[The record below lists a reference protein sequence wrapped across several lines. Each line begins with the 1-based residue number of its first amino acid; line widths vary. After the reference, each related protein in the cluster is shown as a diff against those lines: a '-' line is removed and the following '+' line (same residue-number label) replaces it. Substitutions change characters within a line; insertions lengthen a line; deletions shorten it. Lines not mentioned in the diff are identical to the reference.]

1 MTSTSPKPPCKCRRC
16 DEPFA
21 DEGQDSPP
29 WRIYRCRVCSY
40 INVLSE
46 KAAVVPL
53 SEALATAGLN
63 GLRSELVDTE
73 DSGLALDVMQQ
84 SIRAL
89 TSHTIRSLGDDFELL
104 HAAILISL
112 SLHDRA
118 SSQQEER
125 RGDAQLERSTS
136 GRALA
141 LLYLF
146 ACKGGTISLDGA
158 RNAMARPDFRAYW
171 ERINGPL
178 HDAAAL
184 GSYVRA
190 CLQRD
195 NVPAIRDGEMV
206 LSVTR
211 QKLDAMEWVR
221 NEPST
226 KRLGDSDRPW
236 IEILDEALE
245 LFDKV
250 GPLRMLACT
259 SRGEPPR
266 RVLAPEE
273 IGGGVWLR
281 SDAFDAAERQVLQ
294 RHALTWDRVA
304 TSETPWY
311 FDLAPRRMTAASDD
325 EIALSLAKHN
335 WLAYYPLLPMTWHGS
350 DGYLTLDSLIVV
362 WLNNLVASKSRL
374 MEEAWTRRNA
384 STVRPDA
391 QRRLG
396 QLRRSLNRHLEKQ
409 AAEVLEAAG
418 WSTRVAVTLRAPPTS
433 AQADREEVDVLAV
446 SPEDASH
453 PLLLV
458 IEVKD
463 YDFRLGSTFGPSN
476 MYRRAS
482 AAQRQAL
489 RKAVFVRRNLGQVRE
504 ALDFDSRCTVLPLIV
519 TRDALPL
526 GMFEEVHAL
535 ALCEL
540 PWLLVRCSEDRTV
553 ALRILSKEG
562 GAHLQ
567 QG

>member
-1 MTSTSPKPPCKCRRC
+1 
-16 DEPFA
+16 
-21 DEGQDSPP
+21 
-29 WRIYRCRVCSY
+29 VCSY

-63 GLRSELVDTE
+63 GLRSQLVDTE

-89 TSHTIRSLGDDFELL
+89 ASHTIRSLGDDFELL
-104 HAAILISL
+104 RAATLVSL

-125 RGDAQLERSTS
+125 RGDANLERSTS

-146 ACKGGTISLDGA
+146 ASKGGALSLDGA

-195 NVPAIRDGEMV
+195 NVPAIRNGELV

-211 QKLDAMEWVR
+211 QKLDSMEWAW
-221 NEPST
+221 NQPST
-226 KRLGDSDRPW
+226 LGLGESDRPW
-236 IEILDEALE
+236 IQMLDEALE
-245 LFDKV
+245 LFDNV
-250 GPLRMLACT
+250 GPLRMAACT

-281 SDAFDAAERQVLQ
+281 SDAFDAAERQLLQ

-335 WLAYYPLLPMTWHGS
+335 WLAYYPLLPMTWHGA
-350 DGYLTLDSLIVV
+350 DGYITLDSLIVV
-362 WLNNLVASKSRL
+362 SLNNLVASKSRL

-384 STVRPDA
+384 SAVRPDA
-391 QRRLG
+391 PRRLG

-409 AAEVLEAAG
+409 TAEVLEAAG
-418 WSTRVAVTLRAPPTS
+418 WSTRVAETLRAPPTP
-433 AQADREEVDVLAV
+433 ALQADREEVDVLAV
-446 SPEDASH
+446 SPGDASH
-453 PLLLV
+453 RLLLV

-463 YDFRLGSTFGPSN
+463 YDFRLSSTFGLTN
-476 MYRRAS
+476 MNRRAS
-482 AAQRQAL
+482 AAQKQAL
-489 RKAVFVRRNLGQVRE
+489 RKAVFVRRHLDQVRE
-504 ALDFDSRCTVLPLIV
+504 ALAFDSPCTVLPLIV
-519 TRDALPL
+519 TREALPL
-526 GMFEEVHAL
+526 GMFQEVHAL

-540 PWLLVRCSEDRTV
+540 PWLLDRCSEDRTV

-567 QG
+567 